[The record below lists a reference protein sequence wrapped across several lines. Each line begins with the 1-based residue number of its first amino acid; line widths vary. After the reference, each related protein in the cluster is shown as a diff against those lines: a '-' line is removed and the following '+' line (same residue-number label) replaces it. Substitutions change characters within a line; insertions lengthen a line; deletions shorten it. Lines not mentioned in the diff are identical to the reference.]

1 MAAICVLYCS
11 LFLVIVT
18 QGVSSFPLQDD
29 NHEKQQPHNLNRFT
43 GSQSITHREHWQPY
57 GGRLVD
63 EPNQRAR
70 VLSLPNHDQQS
81 REQNAPQIPEAEADN
96 LNTYR
101 YGDQL
106 EKRSS
111 SFTCSPLAAGL
122 SILDCIYLFQIG
134 LVSQG
139 SNPLSPSSSDG
150 KHPIWIGSQGPNQF
164 TFINSADVP
173 VILIVWHMAPSD
185 NQASFMNARGPAIT
199 YSLATTGSAVQVSIA
214 NEVFGGWAAIY
225 NRTTRL
231 TEYGQVDNTFGE
243 FSTGNFATV
252 DVSRLVNMRGDGM
265 SISVLAASS
274 SSGDDEQG
282 VPCVSDMS
290 TCVYA
295 CNDGMGDSC
304 GAEGTYSLLNC
315 QGQKESSQSWDADG
329 NPTGGCQGW
338 SWGGR
343 LDVVLT
349 RRGQDGLD

>member
-1 MAAICVLYCS
+1 M
-11 LFLVIVT
+11 
-18 QGVSSFPLQDD
+18 
-29 NHEKQQPHNLNRFT
+29 
-43 GSQSITHREHWQPY
+43 
-57 GGRLVD
+57 
-63 EPNQRAR
+63 RAGH
-70 VLSLPNHDQQS
+70 PNHDQQ
-81 REQNAPQIPEAEADN
+81 NAPQTSEAKSEQSQPSQFNAAEADDN

-101 YGDQL
+101 YGDEL

-122 SILDCIYLFQIG
+122 SVLDCIYLFQIG
-134 LVSQG
+134 IVNQG
-139 SNPLSPSSSDG
+139 SNPLSPSSSDGG

-185 NQASFMNARGPAIT
+185 NQASFMNARVPAIT

-214 NEVFGGWAAIY
+214 NEIFGGWAAIY

-231 TEYGQVDNTFGE
+231 TEFGQVDNTFGE

-265 SISVLAASS
+265 SISVLAERSSS
-274 SSGDDEQG
+274 SSGDDEQGG

-315 QGQKESSQSWDADG
+315 QGQKESTQSWDADG

-349 RRGQDGLD
+349 RRGQEGL